1 MSECVRAGQLK
12 PQDVSNLVAKT
23 FWQATAPQL
32 SPVHS
37 VRPEGTPYE
46 VVLTVYLVWEVGGG
60 GVILLQWEISRFV
73 SQHTMI
79 STL

>member
-23 FWQATAPQL
+23 FWQATDPQL

-37 VRPEGTPYE
+37 VRPEGTTYE

-60 GVILLQWEISRFV
+60 GGHFV
-73 SQHTMI
+73 AVGNFKVCK

>member
-60 GVILLQWEISRFV
+60 GGGHFV
-73 SQHTMI
+73 AVGNFKVCK